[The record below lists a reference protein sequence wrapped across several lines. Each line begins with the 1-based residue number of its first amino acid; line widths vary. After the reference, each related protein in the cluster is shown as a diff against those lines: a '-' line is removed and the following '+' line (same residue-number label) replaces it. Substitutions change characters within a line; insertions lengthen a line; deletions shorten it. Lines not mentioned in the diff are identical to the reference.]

1 MSGTPLPENWESGV
15 LSFEEL
21 NFIAEQ
27 TIGPITTTTLFADP
41 VAPEVV
47 GAPAVFTT
55 SPIVSADSGAVQ
67 NPPAAK
73 RPKKPKEAN
82 KAKKVEKAK
91 KAEKAALASRKYRLK
106 KKEEMEAV
114 EQEINTLSAKV
125 WGMHRAIEDGRRALA
140 EKRMLFEMAFLFPA
154 PNAFI

>member
-1 MSGTPLPENWESGV
+1 MSGAPLPENWESGI
-15 LSFEEL
+15 LSLEEL

-27 TIGPITTTTLFADP
+27 TISPITTTALSADP

-55 SPIVSADSGAVQ
+55 SPIMSADSGAVQ

-73 RPKKPKEAN
+73 RSK

-154 PNAFI
+154 PSAFI